1 MNIKLT
7 YSRIKAAD
15 ERCDEIVKELATLPP
30 MEYCPEESRLKT
42 RELNGEF
49 IRSATFIVNQ
59 CQYVLNSDKFNDI
72 DDLASLISA
81 CDQVVSTCNVIP
93 PLAGSLGI
101 KTNVLLAINSYW
113 WWGID
118 QPRSYWFS
126 SIRLF
131 RQSNFGNWED
141 PLRELSEEIFSSS
154 RMGLID

>member
-1 MNIKLT
+1 LNIKLT

-72 DDLASLISA
+72 DFHIKMEKFQNRYERILESIS
-81 CDQVVSTCNVIP
+81 
-93 PLAGSLGI
+93 
-101 KTNVLLAINSYW
+101 
-113 WWGID
+113 
-118 QPRSYWFS
+118 
-126 SIRLF
+126 
-131 RQSNFGNWED
+131 
-141 PLRELSEEIFSSS
+141 
-154 RMGLID
+154 